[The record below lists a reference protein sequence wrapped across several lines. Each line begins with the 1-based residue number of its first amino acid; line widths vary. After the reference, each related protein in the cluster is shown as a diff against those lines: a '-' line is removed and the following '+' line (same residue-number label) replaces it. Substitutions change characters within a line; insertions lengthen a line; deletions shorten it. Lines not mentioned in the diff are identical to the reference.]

1 MIKRVYIKRVTTIW
15 KEHTSWSSF
24 NRRVEHTE
32 EKARIYLMKLYSD
45 YVDEK
50 NFVGRWK
57 ELTTGV
63 FQNTM
68 CTFVA

>member
-1 MIKRVYIKRVTTIW
+1 
-15 KEHTSWSSF
+15 
-24 NRRVEHTE
+24 
-32 EKARIYLMKLYSD
+32 MKLYSD